1 VTLSILRMAAAT
13 AGLLCLSLSCA
24 YALLAVVAL
33 AWRKRERPHPPQP
46 QGPAVTVLKPLC
58 GAEPGLYGN
67 LRSFCLQDYANF
79 QIVFGVRDSA
89 DPALAVVERLAAEFP
104 HLPIDV
110 VVNAQQHGTNRKV
123 SNLINMFECAR
134 HDVLVISDS
143 DALVGPDYL
152 ATVTAPLQDETTGLV
167 TCLYYSVPAR
177 TRWSRLGAMYVNE
190 WYMPSVLLGRLF
202 GNQEFASGQT
212 LCLRRETLTEVG
224 GLSSIAHHL
233 ADDYQLGAL
242 VRELGKKIVLSSYV
256 TTARQYDPSLG
267 DLIQHETR
275 WMRTIR
281 ALRPRSFKFLAIT
294 FSLPLAVLGCALSAA
309 QPFCFAA
316 GLVLLLI
323 CVNARLMLHRL
334 SQRPGDARR
343 RSGLWL
349 LPLRDSLIC
358 WVWCRAFL
366 TSRVMWRGAEFE
378 VDVDGVMRSG
388 QL

>member
-1 VTLSILRMAAAT
+1 VFLSIFRMAAAIT
-13 AGLLCLSLSCA
+13 GLLCLLLSCA
-24 YALLAVVAL
+24 YAVLAVIAL
-33 AWRKRERPHPPQP
+33 ASRKRERPHQPQP
-46 QGPAVTVLKPLC
+46 EGPPVTVLKPLC
-58 GAEPGLYGN
+58 GAEPGLYAN
-67 LRSFCLQDYANF
+67 LRSFCLQDYARF

-89 DPALAVVERLAAEFP
+89 DPALAVVERLMAEFP
-104 HLPIDV
+104 HLPINI
-110 VVNAQQHGTNRKV
+110 VVNAQQHGANRKV
-123 SNLINMFECAR
+123 SNLINMLECAR
-134 HDVLVISDS
+134 HDVLVITDS

-167 TCLYYSVPAR
+167 TCLYHSVPAG

-190 WYMPSVLLGRLF
+190 WYMPSVLLGRLL

-212 LCLRRETLTEVG
+212 LALRRETLTAVG
-224 GLSSIAHHL
+224 GLRSIAHHL

-242 VRELGKKIVLSSYV
+242 VRQLGKKIVLSSYV

-281 ALRPRSFKFLAIT
+281 ALRPRSFPFLVVT
-294 FSLPLAVLGCALSAA
+294 FSLPLAVLGFALSALQA
-309 QPFCFAA
+309 SCFAA

-323 CVNARLMLHRL
+323 CVNARVILHRL
-334 SQRPGDARR
+334 SQRRDDTRA

-366 TSRVMWRGAEFE
+366 TSRVTWRGAEFE
-378 VDVDGVMRSG
+378 VDVHGVMRSE